1 MDDAIILFTYPGSVA
16 ARRDCFLCARRKG
29 IGHRKPAGLQVKF
42 SLRAQEGD
50 QIGNNFDYCKWV
62 FSARTGRGFVIGAVP
77 EEATNFF
84 VRAGVRSGTGD
95 NGGRIDDSGY

>member
-1 MDDAIILFTYPGSVA
+1 MADAIILFTYPGSGAV
-16 ARRDCFLCARRKG
+16 RRGLFSLCAQ
-29 IGHRKPAGLQVKF
+29 AGDS
-42 SLRAQEGD
+42 SL
-50 QIGNNFDYCKWV
+50 
-62 FSARTGRGFVIGAVP
+62 GAVP